1 MRGRPAAAT
10 IAAMSMYT
18 TPPPTDG
25 YALGRTPE
33 EYERLRAQARV
44 WEAATGRLLDR
55 VGLAPG
61 ARCLDAGCGPGET
74 MRLMAQRVGPPTPT
88 PTATTRSYGRC

>member
-1 MRGRPAAAT
+1 
-10 IAAMSMYT
+10 MST
-18 TPPPTDG
+18 ALAEQPD

-44 WEAATGRLLDR
+44 WEAATGRLLDQ

-61 ARCLDAGCGPGET
+61 ASCLDAGCGPGEL
-74 MRLMAQRVGPPTPT
+74 RLRRVLAPLG
-88 PTATTRSYGRC
+88 G